1 MKNLFRRKLTPRLT
15 SASFFWH
22 RRLPEDAG
30 QSEMPVDKGGMA
42 GSDIPKSKT
51 QTFLERVWA
60 WIHATFPERQIYI
73 RSDGRVQFFTFGPS
87 LQATLAGLTLIF
99 LGWVAFATVNVIFK
113 DRIIAAKDHRYQ
125 QMQTAYENRVAD
137 LQSSYD
143 DLNGALVN
151 AEDHFKATADALSA
165 KQNAIAGFLNRAGQ
179 VQASVGGRT
188 AANLSSVSA
197 APPATRGAMP
207 IKNLDVEAPA
217 DVSDGDDGGSSQLIV
232 MPGPAA
238 PQPRTARPVKS
249 SFLDDALGKTMQRFA
264 ALWQSI
270 GDRIHF
276 SATPSRVGHNIPAA
290 YAQHPALRALNEQ
303 TARVS
308 RLGRDE
314 NVLMARTEGALDQ
327 SVGSLRSVMR
337 RTGINPDNFARKLAL
352 NEGVGG
358 PDIPLSQVR
367 IEGISDPQF
376 THAYLSAAAVLDQL
390 NGLSAAMD
398 HVPLAMPVSSASF
411 DKSSGFGARVDPF
424 TGRYAF
430 HPGIDFAGPWGSVVH
445 ATAPGTVVAAGY
457 RGGYGNMVEID
468 HGYGIHTRYGHLS
481 TITVRVGAKVGTGGG
496 VGRVG
501 STGRSTGPHV
511 HYEVWYDDVVKNPNN
526 FIEAG
531 RHVL

>member
-1 MKNLFRRKLTPRLT
+1 MKSPFKNHLRRTLTPRLT
-15 SASFFWH
+15 SRSFFWH
-22 RRLPEDAG
+22 RSLIGKPGAGDMPAVKPMDATDTR
-30 QSEMPVDKGGMA
+30 SAPAKA
-42 GSDIPKSKT
+42 
-51 QTFLERVWA
+51 TFLERAWQ

-125 QMQTAYENRVAD
+125 QMQAAYENRVAD
-137 LQSSYD
+137 LQISYD
-143 DLNGALVN
+143 ELNGALVS
-151 AEDHFKATADALSA
+151 AEDRFKATADSLQA
-165 KQNAIAGFLNRAGQ
+165 KQNAIAGFLNRANQ
-179 VQASVGGRT
+179 VQAAVG
-188 AANLSSVSA
+188 VS
-197 APPATRGAMP
+197 GAMP
-207 IKNLDVEAPA
+207 APAPSMPSLAPLVARGEVAHNGAPDVEAPA
-217 DVSDGDDGGSSQLIV
+217 EINADDSGSSQLVV

-249 SFLDDALGKTMQRFA
+249 SMLDHAMQRFA
-264 ALWQSI
+264 ALFQSV
-270 GDRIHF
+270 
-276 SATPSRVGHNIPAA
+276 AARVHVKAHPVREVPAA
-290 YAQHPALRALNEQ
+290 YAQHPALRALTEQ

-308 RLGRDE
+308 HIGDSETL
-314 NVLMARTEGALDQ
+314 LMAKTEGALDQ
-327 SVGSLRSVMR
+327 GVGALRNVMR
-337 RTGINPDNFARKLAL
+337 RTGINPDAFARKIARS
-352 NEGVGG
+352 EGMGG
-358 PDIPLSQVR
+358 PEISLDQVK
-367 IEGISDPQF
+367 IEGISDPNF
-376 THAYLSAAAVLDQL
+376 THAYLNASAVLNQL

-398 HVPLAMPVSSASF
+398 HVPLAMPVSTASF
-411 DKSSGFGARVDPF
+411 DRSSSFGARVDPF

-445 ATAPGTVVAAGY
+445 ATAPGTVVFAGNK
-457 RGGYGNMVEID
+457 GGYGNMVEID

-481 TITVRVGAKVGTGGG
+481 AINVRVGTRIGKGSGL
-496 VGRVG
+496 GRVG